1 MCGIAGCILK
11 DSEAAPVLL
20 NCLKRLEYRGYDS
33 VGMATLNGS
42 KIYIKKD
49 SGKIDEVS
57 KRLNFLE
64 LPGKM
69 GIGHVRW
76 ATHGPPTQFNA
87 HPHSDCNNEI
97 VVVHNGIIENFNE
110 LKKELIKEGH
120 KFRSETDTE
129 VIAHLIEKYLK
140 ESKNLEE
147 AARKT
152 AKRLKGSYALLIM
165 SVHEPD
171 KIIGMR
177 NESPLVV
184 GISDHGL
191 FLASDMPAVLEHTN
205 KFIHLDEREMAIIT
219 NDDVVIKNFDGEIIN
234 KEIKEVDWTPEMAEK
249 SGYDHFTIKEIH
261 EGPNAIRET
270 LRELNEVK
278 KVAKKLKNIKRI
290 CFVACGTSYHASL
303 VGKYVFEKLLGI
315 PTDVILASE
324 FKYSVKTLDKN
335 TLVIFITQSGETADT
350 ISAIRMAKNKSKTLA
365 IVNVVGSTA
374 TREAEYVIYTRAG
387 PEIGVAATKTY
398 LTQLTCIYMLAAS
411 LSGKDE
417 IIDSLKKIPE
427 IVKNTIKLENK
438 IKKISEKYKDVH
450 DVFFIGRGFSYPT
463 ALEGALKLK
472 EISYIHAE
480 GYAAGELK
488 HGPLALIEE
497 NVPVVSIAPPG
508 ESYDKT
514 LGNIEEVKARGSKVI
529 ALGSKN
535 NKDLKEISDEFIP
548 IDPSVDEFLSPLVYI
563 VPLQLFAY
571 YTSVG
576 RGIDPDKPRNLAKS
590 VTVE

>member
-191 FLASDMPAVLEHTN
+191 F
-205 KFIHLDEREMAIIT
+205 
-219 NDDVVIKNFDGEIIN
+219 
-234 KEIKEVDWTPEMAEK
+234 
-249 SGYDHFTIKEIH
+249 
-261 EGPNAIRET
+261 
-270 LRELNEVK
+270 
-278 KVAKKLKNIKRI
+278 
-290 CFVACGTSYHASL
+290 
-303 VGKYVFEKLLGI
+303 
-315 PTDVILASE
+315 
-324 FKYSVKTLDKN
+324 
-335 TLVIFITQSGETADT
+335 
-350 ISAIRMAKNKSKTLA
+350 
-365 IVNVVGSTA
+365 
-374 TREAEYVIYTRAG
+374 
-387 PEIGVAATKTY
+387 
-398 LTQLTCIYMLAAS
+398 
-411 LSGKDE
+411 
-417 IIDSLKKIPE
+417 
-427 IVKNTIKLENK
+427 
-438 IKKISEKYKDVH
+438 
-450 DVFFIGRGFSYPT
+450 
-463 ALEGALKLK
+463 
-472 EISYIHAE
+472 
-480 GYAAGELK
+480 
-488 HGPLALIEE
+488 
-497 NVPVVSIAPPG
+497 
-508 ESYDKT
+508 
-514 LGNIEEVKARGSKVI
+514 
-529 ALGSKN
+529 
-535 NKDLKEISDEFIP
+535 
-548 IDPSVDEFLSPLVYI
+548 
-563 VPLQLFAY
+563 
-571 YTSVG
+571 
-576 RGIDPDKPRNLAKS
+576 
-590 VTVE
+590 